1 MLNFFNIAKSTYF
14 YTINTYSRE
23 DIDYELKEEIKH
35 IFIENKSRYGYRRV
49 TLELKNRGIK
59 VNHKRVKRLMKML
72 NLFGVQPKA
81 KYKSYKGD
89 VGKTCKNLLLTK
101 IVIKKKIIH
110 ITREILIQQM

>member
-1 MLNFFNIAKSTYF
+1 
-14 YTINTYSRE
+14 
-23 DIDYELKEEIKH
+23 
-35 IFIENKSRYGYRRV
+35 
-49 TLELKNRGIK
+49 
-59 VNHKRVKRLMKML
+59 MKML

-101 IVIKKKIIH
+101 IVDKEKIIH